1 MTRASVFL
9 RFFALMVDIFFLLIV
24 QLLLFAAAFL
34 GHMVWMESSPVALLY
49 GRLMD
54 FSAVLSL
61 AFLFVVLY
69 YFTCLTA
76 DGEQTIG
83 KTVFGIRV
91 VTREGDDLGRIR
103 ALLRCL
109 CYGISAFPFFLGFLT
124 AFVFRGRAL
133 HDILCRTMVVRV
145 RDDW

>member
-1 MTRASVFL
+1 MTRASAL
-9 RFFALMVDIFFLLIV
+9 ARLFALMVDILFLLMV
-24 QLLLFAAAFL
+24 QLLIFAAAFL
-34 GHMVWMESSPVALLY
+34 GHMVWVESSSFTLLY
-49 GRLMD
+49 GRVMD
-54 FSAVLSL
+54 FSPVLSL
-61 AFLFVVLY
+61 SFLFVVLY

-91 VTREGDDLGRIR
+91 VTREGENPSRVR

-109 CYGISAFPFFLGFLT
+109 CYGLSAFPFFLGFLM

-133 HDILCRTMVVRV
+133 HDILCGTMVVRAH
-145 RDDW
+145 DDW